1 MRQEEVERVLE
12 ELQGVRPEKLNG
24 EAKRLFEAIM
34 KIADERDS
42 IKADLY
48 EANNRINDLLD
59 IVKQKDK
66 IIDLMA
72 QELIDQQVRAFKDN
86 FDPFKYI
93 NKEQVKKYFE
103 ERCK

>member
-1 MRQEEVERVLE
+1 MSNKEANQILK
-12 ELQGVRPEKLNG
+12 ELYEVRPEKLNDK
-24 EAKRLFEAIM
+24 AKRLFEAIM

-42 IKADLY
+42 VKADLY

-66 IIDLMA
+66 EIDLMA

-103 ERCK
+103 VRCK

>member
-1 MRQEEVERVLE
+1 MTNEEANKVLE
-12 ELQGVRPEKLNG
+12 ELHEVRPEKLNDK
-24 EAKRLFEAIM
+24 AKRLFEVIM

-42 IKADLY
+42 VKADLY

-66 IIDLMA
+66 IIDEMAEQLAGIAIFDIEKDEPLILMS
-72 QELIDQQVRAFKDN
+72 
-86 FDPFKYI
+86 
-93 NKEQVKKYFE
+93 KEEVIKYFE

>member
-1 MRQEEVERVLE
+1 MTDKEANKVLE
-12 ELQGVRPEKLNG
+12 EMHEVRPEKLNDK
-24 EAKRLFEAIM
+24 AKRLFEAIM
-34 KIADERDS
+34 KIADERDTAE
-42 IKADLY
+42 ADLY

-72 QELIDQQVRAFKDN
+72 DEILEQDILNQDDINHYDN
-86 FDPFKYI
+86 KHEVI
-93 NKEQVKKYFE
+93 KYFE